1 MADGINMQQKDPM
14 GRLCVVADDN
24 AEVRAEIC
32 QRIRLSG
39 MFERVKSF
47 ESLEDAL
54 CFIRHTEVDLFISDI
69 CFPDEE
75 LSFRRLSEIP
85 TVPVMLISA
94 YELYFIVHYLDIREN
109 MNMIGLLH
117 KPLTDDFEANVRA
130 SFSRYKGLGLD
141 QSVVLERSRNEKLI
155 LCQGERQLKRYEVKY
170 SEIVL
175 VQACR
180 KPRGLQVYIKAIST
194 PFYLTPGQLKPFF
207 AMVDR
212 VCPGLFYFVPHTC
225 VVNLANIQLQGNYV
239 ASIVDGCTGRT
250 RIPSTEQKRLWMAA
264 TRWTKGQ

>member
-1 MADGINMQQKDPM
+1 MQQKDPM

-47 ESLEDAL
+47 ESLEGAL

-194 PFYLTPGQLKPFF
+194 FLFDARATEAFLCDGGQGMSGAFLFCAAYLCRQLGQYSV
-207 AMVDR
+207 AR
-212 VCPGLFYFVPHTC
+212 
-225 VVNLANIQLQGNYV
+225 QLCGFE
-239 ASIVDGCTGRT
+239 R
-250 RIPSTEQKRLWMAA
+250 
-264 TRWTKGQ
+264 RWLHRPDKDSLY